1 MIADLTLAVELKSA
15 DPVAL
20 TAAHALTHRLGFGK
34 VLAELRRMDLW
45 RLRVEA
51 AGIPDALALA
61 GSWITGSNRF
71 VNPNKHVYELSA
83 RGGEGA
89 GSAGR
94 GSGRVAWVVAT
105 SEPDLD
111 GEAAARLIRDRFGGR
126 ELVEARRAVAW
137 MLRFAP
143 AVNPAEVRRLAESM
157 AVARSRTRGLL
168 ANPHF
173 QPVAIV
179 REPRSPE
186 AAIEIWG

>member
-1 MIADLTLAVELKSA
+1 MIADLVLTVELKSA

-34 VLAELRRMDLW
+34 ILAELRRVDLW

-61 GSWITGSNRF
+61 GSWVTRSNQF
-71 VNPNKHVYELSA
+71 VNPNKHVYELSV
-83 RGGEGA
+83 RGGEASGN
-89 GSAGR
+89 R

-111 GEAAARLIRDRFGGR
+111 GEAAVRLVRDRFGGR

-143 AVNPAEVRRLAESM
+143 AVKPADVRRLAESM
-157 AVARSRTRGLL
+157 AITRTRSRGLL

-179 REPRSPE
+179 RDPRSPE

>member
-1 MIADLTLAVELKSA
+1 VIADLVLTVELKSA
-15 DPVAL
+15 DPTAL

-45 RLRVEA
+45 RLRVDA

-61 GSWITGSNRF
+61 GSWITRSNRF

-83 RGGEGA
+83 RGGES
-89 GSAGR
+89 SAGR
-94 GSGRVAWVVAT
+94 GPGRVAWVVAT

-111 GEAAARLIRDRFGGR
+111 GEAATRLIYDRFGGR

-137 MLRFAP
+137 MLRFTP
-143 AVNPAEVRRLAESM
+143 ATNPGEVRRIAEAM

-179 REPRSPE
+179 REPKSPE
-186 AAIEIWG
+186 AALEIWG